1 MTEQYVEVTYKRS
14 LTVILKWSCPWKNW
28 DIIWIR

>member
-14 LTVILKWSCPWKNW
+14 LTVILKW
-28 DIIWIR
+28 